1 MASLRSPRLL
11 LHFKIQ
17 LLPPPVPGLSLG
29 KAPAKVF
36 PTRRTLGLGVL
47 DQKWWA
53 HSSARPADSVKSS
66 SSEHLGVASWPL
78 VYLAV
83 SPRPPHLFH
92 FEGIQA
98 RNGTSVPRTE
108 HQTPSTRRRPSSVQ
122 LPAQP
127 PGSWRRP
134 PSALPASALAPPGG
148 QCGVR
153 TALLDWRRPPQPSRD
168 PDSRPPS
175 SHYIGLSLPTSLL
188 HPKTHPPPFTQPA
201 GLALPSLTQSC
212 EDVSW
217 GPSGARFQPSLG
229 LSSL

>member
-1 MASLRSPRLL
+1 MGGAGVCLPKGSTLFPRLTCPPPP
-11 LHFKIQ
+11 
-17 LLPPPVPGLSLG
+17 LPPP
-29 KAPAKVF
+29 
-36 PTRRTLGLGVL
+36 T
-47 DQKWWA
+47 
-53 HSSARPADSVKSS
+53 DSVKSS

-175 SHYIGLSLPTSLL
+175 SHYIGLSLPASLL
-188 HPKTHPPPFTQPA
+188 HPRLTRMA
-201 GLALPSLTQSC
+201 SLQGRLMGKEIIRKLILSC
-212 EDVSW
+212 HFPVAHAVKAAVVLIL
-217 GPSGARFQPSLG
+217 SGS
-229 LSSL
+229 

>member
-1 MASLRSPRLL
+1 MGGAGVCLPKGSTLFPRLTCPPPP
-11 LHFKIQ
+11 
-17 LLPPPVPGLSLG
+17 LPPP
-29 KAPAKVF
+29 
-36 PTRRTLGLGVL
+36 T
-47 DQKWWA
+47 
-53 HSSARPADSVKSS
+53 DSVKSS

-175 SHYIGLSLPTSLL
+175 SHYIGLSLPASLL